1 MRMQVVVLAALA
13 MGACSKTHGKFAF
26 TVADHTELTAFEK
39 KVFQPQRFER
49 PSTPPI
55 FERDDVVWYAY
66 QPLKLRSGAYYGISL
81 QKKSLGY
88 QEIDLRNRAIAEG
101 QGLLIDNYQKLDE
114 GEYRLKIAF
123 ENEVI
128 DQIDFVVVGDS
139 DSESIDFESDEK
151 EDI

>member
-1 MRMQVVVLAALA
+1 VLLAAFMMA
-13 MGACSKTHGKFAF
+13 ACTRTRGKFAF
-26 TVADHTELTAFEK
+26 TVADHTELNELEK
-39 KVFQPQRFER
+39 KAFQPQRFNR
-49 PSTPPI
+49 PATPPV

-66 QPLKLRSGAYYGISL
+66 QPLKVQSGAYYGISL

-88 QEIDLRNRAIAEG
+88 QEIDLRNRAIADG
-101 QGLLIDNYQKLDE
+101 QGLIIDNYQRLDE

-123 ENEVI
+123 ANEVI